1 CDLRH
6 LAVSPARHRHQ
17 HAYPGHGRH
26 RRVPGLAVRGVNTRV
41 STKGTPRRISS
52 EFGSVPDGQASYRQP
67 LGPFTRLISPMAR
80 KTNND
85 GNKGRNSKKKQP
97 KQPLA
102 ARNGT
107 DPSAQDS
114 EYLNLR
120 KRVDSRKD
128 AKQILKI
135 AERIEKESDE

>member
-1 CDLRH
+1 
-6 LAVSPARHRHQ
+6 
-17 HAYPGHGRH
+17 
-26 RRVPGLAVRGVNTRV
+26 
-41 STKGTPRRISS
+41 
-52 EFGSVPDGQASYRQP
+52 
-67 LGPFTRLISPMAR
+67 MAR